1 MYAIVDIETT
11 GSHAH
16 SNGITEIA
24 IVLHNGKEI
33 EGRYSSLVKP
43 GYKIP
48 RFVAALTGIT
58 DDMVAEA
65 PDFSEIAETV
75 FTLLSNRIFIA
86 HNVNFDYSFVKY
98 HLKEAGFEFNARKL
112 CTVRLSRTAF
122 PGFRKYGLD
131 SLCQELNIMNGERH
145 RATGDAEATAI
156 LFDMIICSSG
166 TRLIKEYLKKE
177 NREQILPPNLPKE
190 HIHNLPYVPGIYYF
204 HDAKGKVIY
213 VGKAKS
219 IKQRVVSHFIGFDP
233 GSKRQGFLKHI
244 HSVSCKET
252 PTEFIAYLLE
262 SIEIKRLWPQYN
274 YSQKK
279 FEWQY
284 GIYMYEDNCGYLR
297 LAMDKKRK
305 YLHPLLSFSNKTEG
319 YRILWKLVKDF
330 GLHAG
335 LCFLDTTCDD
345 AEEPVEEYNEKVNA
359 AIKWI
364 GEQKETY
371 LITEETRGATSCIL
385 VEEGKFY
392 GMGLLDNKPVT
403 TLEELK
409 ERLTPYPEN
418 EVIRSMLAAFVNKY
432 PHKVRK
438 INDSESQDASN
449 TESVDIIELESY
461 EAVTVKM
468 GL

>member
-33 EGRYSSLVKP
+33 EGRYSSLVNP
-43 GYKIP
+43 GYPIP

-58 DDMVAEA
+58 NNMVTEA
-65 PDFSEIAETV
+65 PDFSVIAETV
-75 FTLLSNRIFIA
+75 FNHLSGRIFIA
-86 HNVNFDYSFVKY
+86 HNVNFDYSFIKY
-98 HLKEAGFEFNARKL
+98 HLKEAGYEFNARKL

-131 SLCQELNIMNGERH
+131 SLCQELNILNGERH

-156 LFDMIICSSG
+156 LFDMIIRNSG
-166 TRLIKEYLKKE
+166 TKLIKEYLKKD

-190 HIHNLPYVPGIYYF
+190 HIANLPYVPGVYYF

-219 IKQRVVSHFIGFDP
+219 IKQRVVSHFTGFDP
-233 GSKRQGFLKHI
+233 GSKRQNFLKLI

-252 PTEFIAYLLE
+252 LTEFTAYLLE
-262 SIEIKRLWPQYN
+262 SIEIKRLWPQFN

-279 FEWQY
+279 PELHY
-284 GIYMYEDNCGYLR
+284 GIYMYEDNRGYLR

-305 YLHPLLSFSNKTEG
+305 YLQPLLCFNTKTEG
-319 YRILWKLVKDF
+319 HRILWKLVKDF

-335 LCFLDTTCDD
+335 LCYLDTTCTDID
-345 AEEPVEEYNEKVNA
+345 EAVENYNVKVNE

-364 GEQKETY
+364 GECKETY
-371 LITEETRGATSCIL
+371 IIKEECRNLTSCVL
-385 VEEGKFY
+385 VDKGKFY
-392 GMGLLDNKPVT
+392 GMGILN
-403 TLEELK
+403 EEPIFSVDQLK
-409 ERLTPYPEN
+409 EKLIPYPEN
-418 EVIRSMLAAFVNKY
+418 ECIRSMINTYINKY
-432 PHKVRK
+432 PDKVQRFEEK
-438 INDSESQDASN
+438 KMSE
-449 TESVDIIELESY
+449 
-461 EAVTVKM
+461 M
-468 GL
+468 